1 MVPPKLEADFRDK
14 NLFVRLFGR
23 DVYAVGGFVRDRL
36 RGIASDDVDI
46 LVAKAPLE
54 KIIAALRRHG
64 KVDLVGRSFGV
75 IKFTLR
81 GKTYDVALPRTD
93 QPKTGEAR
101 GHKDIQVSADPDLP
115 VEADLE
121 RRDFRCNSIALRLA
135 DGRLIDPFE
144 GAKDIRAKRIRV
156 TNPRAF
162 PEDPLRV
169 LRAARFASVLGFSV
183 DPSAYA
189 LAKSVDLLPL
199 SIERVNDE
207 LFKILLMSERPSLGL
222 EELFRLGALRQLF
235 PELYALALI
244 IQDSVFHPEK
254 DDFGHHT
261 VWHHTK
267 LTVDQARRL
276 AAALEPPRAL
286 ALLLA
291 ALYHDV
297 GKAETTQ
304 WEFKRGRM
312 VITSAGHDAASERIA
327 KRIFGRF
334 KIFTWNGY
342 PLRKTALLLI
352 KTHHRPSELWQNRS
366 LVTRKAFNRLA
377 ADADG
382 EIELVN
388 FLDVADRAGRQE
400 RPVRGLDREGRW
412 LLSKFREMG
421 VDKETIKP
429 LILGRDLL
437 RLGVPPGPGMGGIL
451 KELYKKQLDN
461 EFETKVQGLKIAKR
475 LAGEAR

>member
-1 MVPPKLEADFRDK
+1 MSKLEADFRDK
-14 NLFVRLFGR
+14 RLFIKLFGR
-23 DVYAVGGFVRDRL
+23 EVYAVGGFVRDCL
-36 RGIASDDVDI
+36 RGILSEDVDI
-46 LVAKAPLE
+46 LITRVPLE
-54 KIIAALRRHG
+54 DIIAKLEGHG
-64 KVDLVGRSFGV
+64 KVDLVGKSFGIV
-75 IKFTLR
+75 KFTLR

-93 QPKTGEAR
+93 RSKTDGAR
-101 GHKDIQVSADPDLP
+101 GHKDILAAADPDLP

-121 RRDFRCNSIALRLA
+121 RRDFRCNSIAVRLA
-135 DGRLIDPFE
+135 DGRLVDPFD
-144 GAKDIRAKRIRV
+144 GARDIRAKLIRV

-183 DPSAYA
+183 DPSTYELSKA
-189 LAKSVDLLPL
+189 VDLTPL
-199 SIERVNDE
+199 SVERVNDE
-207 LFKILLMSERPSLGL
+207 IFKILLFSARPSMGL

-235 PELYALALI
+235 PELYALTLI

-254 DDFGHHT
+254 DNFGHHT

-267 LTVDQARRL
+267 LAVDQARRL
-276 AAALEPPRAL
+276 AMAAKLELPRML

-312 VITSAGHDAASERIA
+312 VITSAGHDGVSERIA
-327 KRIFGRF
+327 KKIFGRF
-334 KIFTWNGY
+334 KIFAWNGY

-352 KTHHRPSELWQNRS
+352 KTHHRASELWQNRES
-366 LVTRKAFNRLA
+366 VTRKAFNRLA
-377 ADADG
+377 ADTDG

-388 FLDVADRAGRQE
+388 YLDIADRAGRSE
-400 RPVRGLDREGRW
+400 RPVRGVDREGKW
-412 LLSKFREMG
+412 LLAKFRELH
-421 VDKETIKP
+421 VDGETIKP

-437 RLGVPPGPGMGGIL
+437 PLGVAPGPGLGKIL
-451 KELYKKQLDN
+451 GELYKRQLDN
-461 EFETKVQGLKIAKR
+461 EFETKARGLKIAKK
-475 LAGEAR
+475 LIEGAY